1 MADWPELRDLT
12 RQGDWGDVDFL
23 RWAYAMQAARALQ
36 DPAPADEFWRTLRS
50 HAATNG
56 AHALFAGDTIY
67 TWGLVDE
74 AEVLWWA
81 AADQGGPNAIQALGT
96 LARHYQVRRNA
107 EGQYRAFRQLHFA
120 HPQDADV
127 SNNFVYFAAL
137 TGHDGAIAERLAI
150 EDLERNP
157 QNLTYLATR
166 AFVMFVNGRA
176 ADALAL
182 LKPKAAEVEKSPA
195 LAFAYGLAL
204 AGTGNKVEARALLE
218 KIPQSALATREA
230 DLIKSALGN

>member
-1 MADWPELRDLT
+1 
-12 RQGDWGDVDFL
+12 
-23 RWAYAMQAARALQ
+23 
-36 DPAPADEFWRTLRS
+36 
-50 HAATNG
+50 
-56 AHALFAGDTIY
+56 
-67 TWGLVDE
+67 VDE

-96 LARHYQVRRNA
+96 LARHYQVSRNA

-120 HPQDADV
+120 HPLDADV

-137 TGHDGAIAERLAI
+137 TGHDGAIAERLAT

-182 LKPKAAEVEKSPA
+182 LQPKAAEVEKSPA

-204 AGTGNKVEARALLE
+204 AGTGNKTEARALLE

-230 DLIKSALGN
+230 DLIKSALGD